1 MSSPPAAQS
10 AQSAPAGAAPEP
22 APEPDAP
29 CIFVVNAGSGRRRE
43 LDTLA
48 AQLDAAFSRAG
59 RRYELVTV
67 TEPSRLEASVA
78 QAAERARHGMLVG
91 VGGDGTLRTVAR
103 AAYDAGC
110 VFGVLPRGTF
120 NYFSRDHGIPADT
133 EQAIELLLSARVHPV
148 QVGFVNDALFLVNAS
163 LGLYPRLLEQ
173 REAYKQQFGR
183 SRLVALGSAIAT
195 LLRPHRLLH
204 LHVEH
209 EGTTRE
215 LRTTTLFVAN
225 NRLQLEQVGAAE
237 APLLAQGML
246 VAMAPLAHG
255 RLAQV
260 LLSLRGAF
268 SRMRDADDV
277 IGFGFER
284 FTLTRRSA
292 RRRPR
297 PVKVAT
303 DGEILRLQLPL
314 VFRVGERPLR
324 LLKPE
329 AEQAERNRQ

>member
-1 MSSPPAAQS
+1 MSSPSA

-22 APEPDAP
+22 APAPDAP

-78 QAAERARHGMLVG
+78 QAAERARHGVLVG

-148 QVGFVNDALFLVNAS
+148 QVGFVNDALFLINAS

-173 REAYKQQFGR
+173 REAYKRQFGR

-255 RLAQV
+255 RLAQI

-314 VFRVGERPLR
+314 VFRVGERALR

>member
-1 MSSPPAAQS
+1 MTTP
-10 AQSAPAGAAPEP
+10 SAPDPARASAPYLF
-22 APEPDAP
+22 
-29 CIFVVNAGSGRRRE
+29 ILNTGSGRTRE
-43 LDTLA
+43 VDTLT
-48 AQLDAAFSRAG
+48 AQLDAAFAQAN

-67 TEPSRLEASVA
+67 TDPSQLADT
-78 QAAERARHGMLVG
+78 AARAARRAGTGDGVLVG

-110 VFGVLPRGTF
+110 RFGVLPRGTF
-120 NYFSRDHGIPADT
+120 NYFSRDHGIPADP
-133 EQAIELLLSARVHPV
+133 ERAIALLLAAREHPV

-173 REAYKQQFGR
+173 REQYKRQFGR
-183 SRLVALGSAIAT
+183 SRLVALGSAIFT
-195 LLRPHRLLH
+195 LLRPHRLLR
-204 LHVEH
+204 LRVEH
-209 EGTTRE
+209 EGTVRE

-255 RLAQV
+255 RLAQI
-260 LLSLRGAF
+260 LLSLRGAI

-284 FTLTRRSA
+284 FTVDRAS
-292 RRRPR
+292 RRRR
-297 PVKVAT
+297 VIKVAT
-303 DGEILRLQLPL
+303 DGEIARLALPL
-314 VFRVGERPLR
+314 VFRVGEHPLR

-329 AEQAERNRQ
+329 PDAAERERK

>member
-1 MSSPPAAQS
+1 MTTPASPD
-10 AQSAPAGAAPEP
+10 P
-22 APEPDAP
+22 APYLF
-29 CIFVVNAGSGRRRE
+29 ILNTGSGRTRE
-43 LDTLA
+43 VETLT
-48 AQLDAAFSRAG
+48 AQLDAAFTQAN

-67 TEPSRLEASVA
+67 TDPSQLADTAAR
-78 QAAERARHGMLVG
+78 AAERTGTGVLVG

-110 VFGVLPRGTF
+110 RFGVLPRGTF
-120 NYFSRDHGIPADT
+120 NYFSRDHGIPADP
-133 EQAIELLLSARVHPV
+133 ERAIALLLAAREHPV
-148 QVGFVNDALFLVNAS
+148 QVGFVNDELFLVNAS

-173 REAYKQQFGR
+173 REQYKRQFGR
-183 SRLVALGSAIAT
+183 SRLVALGSAILT
-195 LLRPHRLLH
+195 LLRPHRLLR

-209 EGTTRE
+209 EGTVRE

-255 RLAQV
+255 RLAQI
-260 LLSLRGAF
+260 LLSLRGAI
-268 SRMRDADDV
+268 SRVRDANDV

-284 FTLTRRSA
+284 FTVDRAS
-292 RRRPR
+292 RRRR
-297 PVKVAT
+297 AIKVAT
-303 DGEILRLQLPL
+303 DGEIARLALPL
-314 VFRVGERPLR
+314 VFRVGEQPLR

-329 AEQAERNRQ
+329 PDAAERERK

>member
-1 MSSPPAAQS
+1 MTIS
-10 AQSAPAGAAPEP
+10 ASRTDA
-22 APEPDAP
+22 PDALHVL
-29 CIFVVNAGSGRRRE
+29 VVNAGSGRHGE

-48 AQLDAAFSRAG
+48 AQLDHAYGRAG
-59 RRYELVTV
+59 LRHELVRV
-67 TEPSRLEASVA
+67 TDPSQLAGR
-78 QAAERARHGMLVG
+78 AAEAAQRVTASGDHGVLVG

-110 VFGVLPRGTF
+110 RFGVLPRGTF
-120 NYFSRDHGIPADT
+120 NYFSRDHGIPADPD
-133 EQAIELLLSARVHPV
+133 QAIALLLSAREHPV
-148 QVGFVNDALFLVNAS
+148 QVGFVNDELFLVNAS

-173 REAYKQQFGR
+173 REAYKRQFGR
-183 SRLVALGSAIAT
+183 SRLVALGSAILT

-204 LHVEH
+204 LSVEH
-209 EGTTRE
+209 EGTRRE
-215 LRTTTLFVAN
+215 LRTSTLFVAN

-255 RLAQV
+255 RLARLV
-260 LLSLRGAF
+260 LSLRGAL

-284 FTLTRRSA
+284 FTVTRHS
-292 RRRPR
+292 RRRR
-297 PVKVAT
+297 HIKIAT
-303 DGEILRLQLPL
+303 DGEIARLALPL

-324 LLKPE
+324 LLKAEPDVAE
-329 AEQAERNRQ
+329 ANRA